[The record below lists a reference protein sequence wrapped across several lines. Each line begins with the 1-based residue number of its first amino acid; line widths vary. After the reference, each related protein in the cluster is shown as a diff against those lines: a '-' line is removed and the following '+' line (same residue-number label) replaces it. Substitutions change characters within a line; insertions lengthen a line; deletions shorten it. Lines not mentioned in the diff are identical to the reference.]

1 LAVPGWAPTQ
11 TSWMMHKHKRRASQA
26 VAVERAAQRCPF
38 FFSSFKEKKEN
49 SPSILVNSSSSI
61 TSYQKKKTRR
71 HLLAKGRGVG
81 AHEANQAS

>member
-38 FFSSFKEKKEN
+38 FFSSFKEKKRK
-49 SPSILVNSSSSI
+49 LAVNSCQFFIINHIVS
-61 TSYQKKKTRR
+61 KKKK
-71 HLLAKGRGVG
+71 LAVIFLQRGG
-81 AHEANQAS
+81 E